1 MASYYYLIASLPM
14 LRAGDPPSME
24 YSEFLDSCQRS
35 VSEKTYRA
43 LSELSVHSDQGPF
56 LTKWAAFYKTL
67 EAELCYQRNVKL
79 NKPCTAP
86 ECRDAEVIQ
95 AVASAVNAPDPLT
108 GERILSELE
117 FRHLDELCSMH
128 NFDDT
133 VLFAYAMKLK
143 LLQRQQLFRKEDG
156 LASFNSLL
164 AKINEQI
171 FRI

>member
-14 LRAGDPPSME
+14 LRAGDPPPME
-24 YSEFLDSCQRS
+24 YSEFLDLCRGS
-35 VSEKTYRA
+35 VSEKVYRT
-43 LSELSVHSDQGPF
+43 LCELSVHSDQGPF
-56 LTKWAAFYKTL
+56 LRQWAAFYKML

-79 NKPCTAP
+79 NKPCAVP
-86 ECRDAEVIQ
+86 ECRDAEIAQ
-95 AVASAVNAPDPLT
+95 AVTSAVNATDPLT

-143 LLQRQQLFRKEDG
+143 LLQRQQLFRKESG
-156 LASFNSLL
+156 LASFNALL
-164 AKINEQI
+164 TKINEQI